1 MIRFSL
7 VCDQGHEFESWFR
20 DSAAYDD
27 QAERGL
33 LSCAHCASTKVGKAI
48 MAPRVARTDRQ
59 TGERDRQGG
68 DRDREAPMVPAAP
81 QPVALTSPEEQ
92 ALRAKVREL
101 HAMLTA
107 KSDYVGDKFAAEARK
122 MHEGEIE
129 RRTIHGEASGEDLRE
144 LIEDG
149 IEVLPLPM
157 LPDDRN

>member
-59 TGERDRQGG
+59 GG

-81 QPVALTSPEEQ
+81 QAVALTSPEEQ

>member
-27 QAERGL
+27 QAEHGL
-33 LSCAHCASTKVGKAI
+33 LSCVHCASTKIGKAI
-48 MAPRVARTDRQ
+48 MAPQVARK
-59 TGERDRQGG
+59 
-68 DRDREAPMVPAAP
+68 DRESGNPDTKIRENLPALP

-92 ALRAKVREL
+92 ALRTKVREL

-122 MHEGEIE
+122 MHDGEIE
-129 RRTIHGEASGEDLRE
+129 HRTIHGEATGDDVRSL
-144 LIEDG
+144 LEDG
-149 IEVLPLPM
+149 IDILPLPM

>member
-7 VCDQGHEFESWFR
+7 VCDRGHEFESWFR

-33 LSCAHCASTKVGKAI
+33 LSCAHCGSTKVGKAI
-48 MAPRVARTDRQ
+48 MAPQVARK
-59 TGERDRQGG
+59 
-68 DRDREAPMVPAAP
+68 DRESGSPDAKIRENLPALP
-81 QPVALTSPEEQ
+81 QPVALTSPDEQ

-129 RRTIHGEASGEDLRE
+129 RRTIHGEATGEDVRS

-149 IEVLPLPM
+149 IDILPLPM

>member
-33 LSCAHCASTKVGKAI
+33 LSCAHCASTKIGKAI
-48 MAPRVARTDRQ
+48 MAPQVARK
-59 TGERDRQGG
+59 
-68 DRDREAPMVPAAP
+68 DRENRDGENGVRENLPALP
-81 QPVALTSPEEQ
+81 QPVALTSPDEQ

-122 MHEGEIE
+122 MHEGESE
-129 RRTIHGEASGEDLRE
+129 HRTIHGEATGEDVRTL
-144 LIEDG
+144 LEDG
-149 IEVLPLPM
+149 IDILPLPM

>member
-33 LSCAHCASTKVGKAI
+33 LSCAHCASTKIGKAI
-48 MAPRVARTDRQ
+48 MAPQVARK
-59 TGERDRQGG
+59 
-68 DRDREAPMVPAAP
+68 DRENRDGKNGVRENLPALP
-81 QPVALTSPEEQ
+81 QPVALTSPDEQ

-122 MHEGEIE
+122 MHEGESE
-129 RRTIHGEASGEDLRE
+129 HRTIHGEATGEDVRSL
-144 LIEDG
+144 LEDG
-149 IEVLPLPM
+149 IDILPLPM

>member
-7 VCDQGHEFESWFR
+7 VCDRGHEFESWFR

-33 LSCAHCASTKVGKAI
+33 LNCAHCGSDKVGKAI
-48 MAPRVARTDRQ
+48 MAPQVARK
-59 TGERDRQGG
+59 
-68 DRDREAPMVPAAP
+68 DRETLP

-129 RRTIHGEASGEDLRE
+129 RRTIHGEATGEDVRS

-149 IEVLPLPM
+149 IDILPLPM
-157 LPDDRN
+157 LPDERN